1 MTTWHPCNF
10 STETFTTL
18 DLNKSHI
25 FAILNVHTILLC
37 KWFSWTP
44 TTLIL
49 DSVQRRR
56 GSGAARWND
65 VCLARVFRDLTPFA
79 SAVQTHNQQ
88 PYLAKAKALP
98 PPIPYLHSRHA
109 IPLCTLSTSL
119 YKVHLPDSPLLTSL
133 SKA

>member
-1 MTTWHPCNF
+1 MWNRIKESKF
-10 STETFTTL
+10 
-18 DLNKSHI
+18 
-25 FAILNVHTILLC
+25 
-37 KWFSWTP
+37 
-44 TTLIL
+44 
-49 DSVQRRR
+49 
-56 GSGAARWND
+56 GAAGGTAVVRRDGVSD